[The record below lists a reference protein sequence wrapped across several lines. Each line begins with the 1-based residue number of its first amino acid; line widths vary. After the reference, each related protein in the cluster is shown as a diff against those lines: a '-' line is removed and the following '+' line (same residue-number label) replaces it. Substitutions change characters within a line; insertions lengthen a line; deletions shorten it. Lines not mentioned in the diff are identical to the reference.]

1 MSRFLILIHLGNLMF
16 CPERACKIIVACFVL
31 HNIARRKN
39 YYGEE
44 LQNIQFNED
53 IEERNENLNNRGN
66 DIRAQLIANHFN

>member
-1 MSRFLILIHLGNLMF
+1 MF

-31 HNIARRKN
+31 YNIARRKN